1 MKKIIYLMGCMFLT
15 HVSWSQDL
23 YVGATG
29 VVRIAPTAFVYAGGA
44 VTVNGDLTADSDA
57 TDSASFL
64 AKGAVTGNISY
75 KRYVKDANFHLIA
88 TPVTTQ
94 EIAAFAENGTNNV
107 ADNGIGADAVYG
119 IGIYKNDNA
128 KGSRWVHYLKSL
140 ATGTNFESGSA
151 TANKRTAAGTF
162 TYTGNMA
169 TSDVSITIPAH
180 TTGPFV
186 APTGINDG
194 THVWSAVGNPY
205 PSFIAAN
212 ANGSKEVDLL
222 NTNITNNILAHN
234 LDKLNALRA
243 YLYVWNGT
251 GYEIIN
257 HSSPSFIL
265 APGQGFL
272 VDPKGYDQVF
282 EFLESDQTV
291 QPAAVTTFYKTTP
304 TPFVNV
310 HLSNGSTTKKTVLKY
325 FSNTTVGLDV
335 GWDAGSFAASSFSI
349 DTHLVKQGNGIDF
362 ALQCLPNSNYEASIV
377 PLAVNAVANTGLTF
391 TSDAVGL
398 PEGIKVYLEDKV
410 ANTITDIT
418 TASYEVTPSIA
429 LSGIGRFY
437 LHTTS
442 NILSVDAVVNAPT
455 LNVYK
460 TSNRSI
466 RITGLTTKGNTAIK
480 MYSVTGKLV
489 FTKQFVSQNI
499 SDVVI
504 PERISTGVYVVSV
517 VSNTVKLNKKVLIE

>member
-1 MKKIIYLMGCMFLT
+1 MKRIIYLISCVFLT

-64 AKGAVTGNISY
+64 APNSTVTGNISY
-75 KRYVKDANFHLIA
+75 KRYVNDANFHLIA

-94 EIAAFAENGTNNV
+94 DIKDFAENGVNSVAENV
-107 ADNGIGADAVYG
+107 SGVDAVYG
-119 IGIYKNDNA
+119 IGTYKNDNA
-128 KGSRWVHYLKSL
+128 KGSRWVYYPKSL
-140 ATGTNFESGSA
+140 ATGTSFVSGSA

-169 TSDVSITIPAH
+169 TDNVSITIPTH
-180 TTGPFV
+180 TTGTFV
-186 APTGINDG
+186 APTGENNG

-205 PSFIAAN
+205 PSFIT
-212 ANGSKEVDLL
+212 STD
-222 NTNITNNILAHN
+222 ILASN
-234 LDKLNALRA
+234 SDKLNSYRT

-251 GYEIIN
+251 GYQIIN
-257 HSSPSFIL
+257 SANNPFTL

-272 VDPKGYDQVF
+272 VDPVGYTTVF

-291 QPAAVTTFYKTTP
+291 QPAAATTFYKTTP
-304 TPFVNV
+304 TPCVSV

-325 FSNTTVGLDV
+325 FSNTTEGLDV
-335 GWDAGSFAASSFSI
+335 GWDAGAFAASSFSI

-362 ALQCLPNSNYEASIV
+362 AIQCLPNSNYEASIV
-377 PLAVNAVANTGLTF
+377 PLAVNAVANTSLTF

-442 NILSVDAVVNAPT
+442 NVLSVDAVVNAPV

-499 SDVVI
+499 SDVAI

>member
-1 MKKIIYLMGCMFLT
+1 MFLT

-29 VVRIAPTAFVYAGGA
+29 VVRIAPTAFVYAGAEVSIIGEGD
-44 VTVNGDLTADSDA
+44 VTIDSNA

-64 AKGAVTGNISY
+64 APNSTGTVNISY
-75 KRYVKDANFHLIA
+75 KRYVNDANFHLIA
-88 TPVTTQ
+88 APVTTQ
-94 EIAAFAENGTNNV
+94 DIATFASTAANNVAENGDGT
-107 ADNGIGADAVYG
+107 VYG

-128 KGSRWVHYLKSL
+128 KGSRWVHYSKPV
-140 ATGTNFESGSA
+140 AVTTNFVSGSA

-169 TSDVSITIPAH
+169 TDNVSITIPTH
-180 TTGPFV
+180 TTGDFV
-186 APTGINDG
+186 APTGTNDG

-205 PSFIAAN
+205 PSFIT
-212 ANGSKEVDLL
+212 STD
-222 NTNITNNILAHN
+222 ILASN
-234 LDKLNALRA
+234 SDKLNSYRT

-257 HSSPSFIL
+257 HTSSSFIL

-272 VDPKGYDQVF
+272 VDPVGYGEDFV
-282 EFLESDQTV
+282 FLESDQTV
-291 QPAAVTTFYKTTP
+291 QPAAATTFYKTTP
-304 TPFVNV
+304 TPCVSV

-325 FSNTTVGLDV
+325 FSNTTEGLDV
-335 GWDAGSFAASSFSI
+335 GWDAGAFAASSFSI

-362 ALQCLPNSNYEASIV
+362 AIQCLPNSNYEASIV
-377 PLAVNAVANTGLTF
+377 PLAVNAVANTSLTF

-442 NILSVDAVVNAPT
+442 NILSVDAVVNAPV

-499 SDVVI
+499 SDVAI

>member
-1 MKKIIYLMGCMFLT
+1 MGQYAWVILSPLMGRDVGPKMFLN
-15 HVSWSQDL
+15 HLD
-23 YVGATG
+23 
-29 VVRIAPTAFVYAGGA
+29 TAFVYAGGA

-64 AKGAVTGNISY
+64 APNSTGTVNISY

-94 EIAAFAENGTNNV
+94 DIEDFAENGVNNV
-107 ADNGIGADAVYG
+107 ADNGTVYG
-119 IGIYKNDNA
+119 IGTYKNDNA
-128 KGSRWVHYLKSL
+128 KGSRWVHYSKPV
-140 ATGTNFESGSA
+140 AVTTNFVSGSA

-169 TSDVSITIPAH
+169 TDNVSITIPKH
-180 TTGPFV
+180 TTEPFV
-186 APTGINDG
+186 PQTGEDENYG

-205 PSFIAAN
+205 PSFIT
-212 ANGSKEVDLL
+212 STD
-222 NTNITNNILAHN
+222 ILASN
-234 LDKLNALRA
+234 SDKLNSYRT

-251 GYEIIN
+251 GYQIIN
-257 HSSPSFIL
+257 SANNPFTL

-272 VDPKGYDQVF
+272 VDPKEYGINF

-291 QPAAVTTFYKTTP
+291 QPAAATTFYKTTP
-304 TPFVNV
+304 TPCVSV

-325 FSNTTVGLDV
+325 FSNTTEGLDV
-335 GWDAGSFAASSFSI
+335 GWDAGAFAASSFSI

-362 ALQCLPNSNYEASIV
+362 TIQCLPNSNYEASIV
-377 PLAVNAVANTGLTF
+377 PLAVNAVANTSLTF

-442 NILSVDAVVNAPT
+442 NILSVDAVVNAPV

-517 VSNTVKLNKKVLIE
+517 VSNTVKLKKVFSVSITTQVPHKIKNI

>member
-29 VVRIAPTAFVYAGGA
+29 VVRIAPTAFVYAGAEVSIIGEGD
-44 VTVNGDLTADSDA
+44 VTIDSNA

-64 AKGAVTGNISY
+64 APNSTGTVNISY

-94 EIAAFAENGTNNV
+94 DIADFASTAANNVAENG
-107 ADNGIGADAVYG
+107 NGTDAVYG
-119 IGIYKNDNA
+119 IGTYKNDNA
-128 KGSRWVHYLKSL
+128 KGSRWVHYSKPV
-140 ATGTNFESGSA
+140 AVTTNFVSGSA

-169 TSDVSITIPAH
+169 TDDVSITIPTH
-180 TTGPFV
+180 TTADFV
-186 APTGINDG
+186 APTGENDG

-205 PSFIAAN
+205 PSFITSTA
-212 ANGSKEVDLL
+212 
-222 NTNITNNILAHN
+222 ILASN
-234 LDKLNALRA
+234 SNNFNQYRT

-251 GYEIIN
+251 GYQIIN
-257 HSSPSFIL
+257 HGIDPFTL

-272 VDPKGYDQVF
+272 VDPVGYGKDFV
-282 EFLESDQTV
+282 FLESDQTV
-291 QPAAVTTFYKTTP
+291 QPAAATTFYKTTP
-304 TPFVNV
+304 TPCVSV

-325 FSNTTVGLDV
+325 FSNTTEGLDV
-335 GWDAGSFAASSFSI
+335 GWDAGAFAASSFSI

-362 ALQCLPNSNYEASIV
+362 AIQCLPNSNYEASIV
-377 PLAVNAVANTGLTF
+377 PLAVNAVANTSLTF

-442 NILSVDAVVNAPT
+442 NVLSVDAVVNAPV